1 MRSKLEVE
9 GLIQNAAIL
18 MISPC
23 FSTRLIYDMTECKAL
38 KSLFNVTTP
47 LDPDVFDS
55 STQPVKFTLRPKEDI
70 YIPFLYS
77 SNATKEQFDYTVS
90 ISLSVHILYGS
101 SR

>member
-1 MRSKLEVE
+1 MYAFWK
-9 GLIQNAAIL
+9 GLIQNTTIL
-18 MISPC
+18 TLSPC
-23 FSTRLIYDMTECKAL
+23 FFIRLVYDMTECKAL

-70 YIPFLYS
+70 YIPFVYS

-90 ISLSVHILYGS
+90 FSSAVHSVWLI
-101 SR
+101 

>member
-1 MRSKLEVE
+1 ME
-9 GLIQNAAIL
+9 GLKQNTTIL
-18 MISPC
+18 TITLR
-23 FSTRLIYDMTECKAL
+23 FSIRLVYDITECKAL

-70 YIPFLYS
+70 YIPFVYS

-90 ISLSVHILYGS
+90 FSFAVHSAWLI
-101 SR
+101 